1 MASRNSCPNS
11 VYNHSGARAERK
23 SVEHSVPNCSES
35 PLATRVEFVD
45 GVAAY
50 PYVFQK
56 IQERIHILTVAADA
70 GQILTAAE
78 YRTRTRNRRHLRRG
92 HICADSQLYS
102 ARQLCLRAWP
112 WRQRFVRKF
121 PSKSAFQP
129 SKSANHPSAHGA
141 TTKLGLTAARPRAFT
156 GRGTS
161 TTASSWAWAPGPAG
175 DMPTAGASI
184 AST

>member
-70 GQILTAAE
+70 GMILTAAE
-78 YRTRTRNRRHLRRG
+78 YRTKQATADTSGGVTYARIHNSTLLGSFACGLGPGASGSCASFRPNRRSNHRNRR
-92 HICADSQLYS
+92 
-102 ARQLCLRAWP
+102 
-112 WRQRFVRKF
+112 
-121 PSKSAFQP
+121 
-129 SKSANHPSAHGA
+129 
-141 TTKLGLTAARPRAFT
+141 TTC
-156 GRGTS
+156 
-161 TTASSWAWAPGPAG
+161 
-175 DMPTAGASI
+175 
-184 AST
+184 